1 MYSALMRCSA
11 APLSLMAT
19 YVESVSE
26 IKTADASAIMKTI
39 IKSAMPRERDGFV
52 PCRVTGLLVELCARG
67 MPIASSLVGLIEAG
81 NKPF

>member
-1 MYSALMRCSA
+1 
-11 APLSLMAT
+11 MAT

-39 IKSAMPRERDGFV
+39 IKSAMPRERDGLL
-52 PCRVTGLLVELCARG
+52 PGRATGLLVELCARG
-67 MPIASSLVGLIEAG
+67 VPIGLSLIGLIEAG